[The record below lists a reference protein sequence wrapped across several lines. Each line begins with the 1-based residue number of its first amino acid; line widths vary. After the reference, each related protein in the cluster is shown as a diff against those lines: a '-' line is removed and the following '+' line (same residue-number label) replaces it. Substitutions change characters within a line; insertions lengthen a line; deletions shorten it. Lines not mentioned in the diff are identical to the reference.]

1 MGKKQ
6 TNNYNVTLDFEAVKL
21 PPVTDILILAKKYPQ
36 GIQGVSQA
44 FKLIAPDEFDFIEF
58 KDDQYDVIEAILI
71 NKKIL
76 KRLPAKE
83 ILSILEENVFPY
95 ISKGEAINVN
105 FGVNI
110 RIANIEGELKEW

>member
-6 TNNYNVTLDFEAVKL
+6 VSNYSVTLDFEAVKL

-36 GIQGVSQA
+36 GIHGVSQA

-58 KDDQYDVIEAILI
+58 MEDQYDIIEAVLI

-76 KRLPAKE
+76 KRLPVQE
-83 ILSILEENVFPY
+83 ILTILETHVFPY

-110 RIANIEGELKEW
+110 RVTSIEGELK